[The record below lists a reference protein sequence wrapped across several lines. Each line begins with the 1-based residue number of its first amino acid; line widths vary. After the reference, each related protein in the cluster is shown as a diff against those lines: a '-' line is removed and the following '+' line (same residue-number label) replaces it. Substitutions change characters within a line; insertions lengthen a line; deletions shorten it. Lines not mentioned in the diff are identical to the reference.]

1 MTSDALDPRFRHQ
14 KRMTADSRSQRPGA
28 DSGLNEKGLVE
39 ECNMNMKP
47 ALLVAALVAAAAVTV
62 GCEQRGPSDTV
73 GKRMDSAPGKMEAQN
88 APPGG
93 QAGDSGKMAQPGGQ
107 AGDSGKMAQPGGQ
120 AADKMAAQ
128 GGQAADKIA
137 GAADDT
143 AITAKVKAAILAEPG
158 LKSLQINVDSKG
170 GTVTLSGN
178 VASDNLR
185 DRAKQIAMGTDG
197 VKNVVDNLT
206 VKSS

>member
-1 MTSDALDPRFRHQ
+1 
-14 KRMTADSRSQRPGA
+14 
-28 DSGLNEKGLVE
+28 
-39 ECNMNMKP
+39 MNMKP
-47 ALLVAALVAAAAVTV
+47 ALLVAALAAAAAVTV
-62 GCEQRGPSDTV
+62 GCEQRGANDTV
-73 GKRMDSAPGKMEAQN
+73 GKRMDQSP
-88 APPGG
+88 
-93 QAGDSGKMAQPGGQ
+93 GKMAQNTPPGGT
-107 AGDSGKMAQPGGQ
+107 ASTNTPPASSS
-120 AADKMAAQ
+120 DKTASTMPDKTN
-128 GGQAADKIA
+128 QAADKI
-137 GAADDT
+137 GNAADDA

-158 LKSLQINVDSKG
+158 LKSLQISVDSKG

>member
-1 MTSDALDPRFRHQ
+1 
-14 KRMTADSRSQRPGA
+14 
-28 DSGLNEKGLVE
+28 
-39 ECNMNMKP
+39 MNMKP

-93 QAGDSGKMAQPGGQ
+93 QAGDSGKMAQPGSQ
-107 AGDSGKMAQPGGQ
+107 AV
-120 AADKMAAQ
+120 DKMAAQ

>member
-1 MTSDALDPRFRHQ
+1 
-14 KRMTADSRSQRPGA
+14 
-28 DSGLNEKGLVE
+28 
-39 ECNMNMKP
+39 MNMKP
-47 ALLVAALVAAAAVTV
+47 ALLVAALVAAAVVTV

-73 GKRMDSAPGKMEAQN
+73 GKRLDQAPGKMEAQN

-107 AGDSGKMAQPGGQ
+107 AADKMAQPGGQ

-128 GGQAADKIA
+128 GGQAADKIG